1 MRESWGTDIDM
12 ARISANQVKTGGERK
27 SKKQT
32 KMAKDIP
39 GVALHQT
46 APLAPLKV
54 IEIKKKRWWQ
64 FWR

>member
-1 MRESWGTDIDM
+1 LRESWGTDGDT
-12 ARISANQVKTGGERK
+12 ARFLAVAKTFGERPIEK
-27 SKKQT
+27 QMKKT
-32 KMAKDIP
+32 NDIP
-39 GVALHQT
+39 AAPIHQT

>member
-1 MRESWGTDIDM
+1 M
-12 ARISANQVKTGGERK
+12 ARISANQGKTGGERK

-39 GVALHQT
+39 GGALHQT

>member
-1 MRESWGTDIDM
+1 MSQVL
-12 ARISANQVKTGGERK
+12 ANRVQTGGERK
-27 SKKQT
+27 SEKQT
-32 KMAKDIP
+32 KMANDIP
-39 GVALHQT
+39 GVPIHQT